1 MGVALVSLEVKKYD
15 RIVQLPATVEEGT
28 LHALCKLACSG
39 DQRESEPKDR
49 KFLLLLFLC
58 NGDLTLS

>member
-28 LHALCKLACSG
+28 LHALCKLDSCAPEIRGNPSLKTENFFYYYSFAMG
-39 DQRESEPKDR
+39 I
-49 KFLLLLFLC
+49 
-58 NGDLTLS
+58 

>member
-28 LHALCKLACSG
+28 LHALCKLDSCATEIRGNPSLKTENFFYYYSFAMG
-39 DQRESEPKDR
+39 I
-49 KFLLLLFLC
+49 
-58 NGDLTLS
+58 